1 MESTNLRYQLP
12 SIIMESFI
20 DMRNAQPTGERLHYF
35 DVALEGSA
43 ESNAILL
50 QKLYTDIL
58 SKSNVDF
65 GTIPDSQGVLT
76 KYRGYKMIE
85 KSLGALNEL
94 YDGIPCEEMT
104 LTNKLH
110 DMIISCRKDYEL
122 GYKFD
127 VEIIKIAYCTSVLTL
142 YEMINLCIL
151 IYTKKM
157 QVKNGISLDM
167 NKLKKKNLLV
177 IKGAKSIIKSYESG
191 QWAKMINE
199 MKKDPSF
206 MGGSVISTSKPAN
219 ESIFNFDVNVNGT
232 NMHAGNLG
240 QAVKAAQ
247 AAASAF
253 ANDHPVIATGGK
265 IVVAIIAVLAAI
277 RILVYLAYS
286 SAMSINDYVK
296 TQKEFIDCEIKQ
308 EKEDGTS
315 KKTIERHQ
323 KMANRLEGISNWIE
337 VRILKT
343 DNDTQKSLKVSNAE
357 KYSSADFK
365 KIPPIDSNSSLE
377 F

>member
-1 MESTNLRYQLP
+1 MESTNLQYQLP
-12 SIIMESFI
+12 EIIMESFI
-20 DMRNAQPTGERLHYF
+20 DMRSAQPPAERLHYF

-65 GTIPDSQGVLT
+65 GQIPDSQGALT
-76 KYRGYKMIE
+76 KYKGYKMME
-85 KSLGALNEL
+85 KSLSALNEL
-94 YDGIPCEEMT
+94 FEGISCDEMK

-110 DMIISCRKDYEL
+110 DMIIQCRKDYEM

-142 YEMINLCIL
+142 YEMINLCIM

-157 QVKNGISLDM
+157 QTKAGISIDM
-167 NKLKKKNLLV
+167 VKVKKKNLLV
-177 IKGAKSIIKSYESG
+177 IKGAKSILKSYESG

-206 MGGSVISTSKPAN
+206 MGGATLPSNKPAN
-219 ESIFNFDVNVNGT
+219 ESIFNFDVKIGGNNT
-232 NMHAGNLG
+232 HIGNLG
-240 QAVKAAQ
+240 EAVKAGQ
-247 AAASAF
+247 AAANAF
-253 ANDHPVIATGGK
+253 ASAHPVLATGGK
-265 IVVAIIAVLAAI
+265 VVVAIIAVLAAI

-286 SAMSINDYVK
+286 SAMSINDFIK
-296 TQKEFIDCEIKQ
+296 NQKEFIDCEIRQ

-315 KKTIERHQ
+315 KKTIERHK
-323 KMANRLEGISNWIE
+323 KMSSRLESLSHWIE

-343 DNDTQKSLKVSNAE
+343 DVDAQKNLKVSNTTN
-357 KYSSADFK
+357 YSASDFK
-365 KIPPIDSNSSLE
+365 KLPPVDDASGIE

>member
-1 MESTNLRYQLP
+1 MESTNLQYQLP
-12 SIIMESFI
+12 EIIMESFI
-20 DMRNAQPTGERLHYF
+20 DMRSAQPPAERLHYF

-65 GTIPDSQGVLT
+65 GQIPDSQGALT
-76 KYRGYKMIE
+76 KYKGYKMME
-85 KSLGALNEL
+85 KSLSALNEL
-94 YDGIPCEEMT
+94 FEGISCDEMK

-110 DMIISCRKDYEL
+110 DMIIQCRKDYEM

-142 YEMINLCIL
+142 YEMINLCIM

-157 QVKNGISLDM
+157 QTKAGISIDM
-167 NKLKKKNLLV
+167 AKVKKKNLLV
-177 IKGAKSIIKSYESG
+177 IKGAKSILKSYESG

-206 MGGSVISTSKPAN
+206 MGGATLPSHV
-219 ESIFNFDVNVNGT
+219 
-232 NMHAGNLG
+232 GNLG
-240 QAVKAAQ
+240 EAVKAGQ
-247 AAASAF
+247 AAANAF
-253 ANDHPVIATGGK
+253 ASAHPVLATGGK
-265 IVVAIIAVLAAI
+265 VIVAIIAVLAAI

-286 SAMSINDYVK
+286 SAMSINDFIK
-296 TQKEFIDCEIKQ
+296 NQKEFIDCEIRQ

-315 KKTIERHQ
+315 KKTIERHK
-323 KMANRLEGISNWIE
+323 KMSSRLESLSHWIE

-343 DNDTQKSLKVSNAE
+343 DVDAQKNLKVSKTTN
-357 KYSSADFK
+357 YSASDFK
-365 KIPPIDSNSSLE
+365 KLPPVDDASGIE